1 MRLYAH
7 YRFRAFAHQAR
18 KEGPRPQKLLLSD
31 DDSWLSRCYRPGS
44 EKYHERKL
52 FA

>member
-18 KEGPRPQKLLLSD
+18 KEGRRPQKLFLSD
-31 DDSWLSRCYRPGS
+31 DDSWLSRYYRPGS
-44 EKYHERKL
+44 VKYQEREL